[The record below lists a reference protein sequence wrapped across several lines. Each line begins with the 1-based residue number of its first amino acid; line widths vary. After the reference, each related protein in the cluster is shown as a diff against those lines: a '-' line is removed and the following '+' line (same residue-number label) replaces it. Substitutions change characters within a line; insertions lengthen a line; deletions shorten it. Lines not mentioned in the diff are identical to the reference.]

1 MNKNFDELKDW
12 KDGVRRMLEQEMER
26 LKERYEQINNDLK
39 ALEATEELVAEL
51 EKVLAAFISS
61 RLSLFLKEGLC
72 KNISTSCC
80 NKVSTG

>member
-39 ALEATEELVAEL
+39 GLEATEELVAEL
-51 EKVLAAFISS
+51 EKVLAENEAL
-61 RLSLFLKEGLC
+61 RQQLQEEKD
-72 KNISTSCC
+72 K
-80 NKVSTG
+80 KA